1 MDVFSNILC
10 NTSNINNT
18 YSSNHTLETL
28 SWNHVGQLESLL
40 ALNEGT
46 NKSHV
51 GMRKILQ
58 YHPNIDMEPLF
69 QWDAEGEQTLKAL
82 PHIINW
88 FEKAKV
94 AVEDEVEDV
103 CDRIE
108 DRMLSAIVQF
118 AKAMPLL
125 FEGVVNVR
133 VDADKKRKRL
143 DGR

>member
-1 MDVFSNILC
+1 
-10 NTSNINNT
+10 
-18 YSSNHTLETL
+18 
-28 SWNHVGQLESLL
+28 
-40 ALNEGT
+40 
-46 NKSHV
+46 
-51 GMRKILQ
+51 
-58 YHPNIDMEPLF
+58 ME
-69 QWDAEGEQTLKAL
+69 EGEERNLKAL
-82 PHIINW
+82 PYVIAW

-94 AVEDEVEDV
+94 AVEDEEDAEQE